1 MAPLLVWPEEENA
14 LLKSQA
20 ERAISFEAIAAS
32 IAQGGLLDVLAHP
45 NRERYPDQKILV
57 VQIRD
62 YVYAVPSVE
71 QAKGTWFLKTAFPS
85 RRLTKLYATSTGR

>member
-1 MAPLLVWPEEENA
+1 MARLWYGLKRRTSSEE
-14 LLKSQA
+14 SS
-20 ERAISFEAIAAS
+20 RARHLFEAIAAS

-85 RRLTKLYATSTGR
+85 RRLTKLYATRTGR